1 MTLNKLAGIP
11 GNRKAFS
18 LVEVAMA
25 MGMITFCLVAVLGLL
40 PVGLSTFRTATET
53 TIESQIVNQIASD
66 ATLMPFSELSDFAGG
81 SPYYFNEEGSPVQ
94 TEREASY
101 WANLSLQAPNYP
113 DKPADIGNDLINL
126 QVKITTV
133 RTRNMPNKV
142 HNLFVARSD
151 APLNNP

>member
-1 MTLNKLAGIP
+1 MSGIFR
-11 GNRKAFS
+11 NRKAFS

-40 PVGLSTFRTATET
+40 PVGLSTFRAATET

-66 ATLMPFSELSDFAGG
+66 ATLMPFSKLSDYAGA

-94 TEREASY
+94 AEREASY
-101 WANLSLQAPNYP
+101 WANLSLQTPNYP
-113 DKPADIGNDLINL
+113 DKPANIGDDLVNL
-126 QVKITTV
+126 QVKITTI
-133 RTRNMPNKV
+133 RNRNAPNKV

-151 APLNNP
+151 ASTSTP